1 MIKMKKKYRKIVTPE
16 TLGQHIEEEYKK
28 SPAFRKSYDEEV
40 LLLKIAYKIAQLR
53 KERHITQ
60 AELARKMGTTQQT
73 VSRLED
79 SKNARVTVY
88 TLTRL
93 ARALNARI
101 SIDIVPQ

>member
-1 MIKMKKKYRKIVTPE
+1 MKRKVIVPE
-16 TLGQHIEEEYKK
+16 TIGQHIEEEYKK
-28 SPAFRKSYDEEV
+28 SPAFRRSYDEEV

-53 KERHITQ
+53 KQRHITQ
-60 AELARKMGTTQQT
+60 RELARRMGTTQQT

-79 SKNARVTVY
+79 SKNTRVSVH

-101 SIDIVPQ
+101 SIDIVPQE

>member
-1 MIKMKKKYRKIVTPE
+1 MKKKVIVPE
-16 TLGQHIEEEYKK
+16 TIGQHIEEEYKK
-28 SPAFRKSYDEEV
+28 SPAFRRSYDEEV

-53 KERHITQ
+53 KQRHITQ
-60 AELARKMGTTQQT
+60 RELARRMGTTQQT

-79 SKNARVTVY
+79 SKNTRVSVH

>member
-1 MIKMKKKYRKIVTPE
+1 MKKKVIIPE
-16 TLGQHIEEEYKK
+16 TISQHIEEEYKK
-28 SPAFRKSYDEEV
+28 SPAFRRSYDEEV

-53 KERHITQ
+53 KQRHITQ
-60 AELARKMGTTQQT
+60 GELAKRMGTTQQT

-79 SKNARVTVY
+79 SKNTRVSVH

-101 SIDIVPQ
+101 SIDIVPQE

>member
-1 MIKMKKKYRKIVTPE
+1 MNKKVIVPE
-16 TLGQHIEEEYKK
+16 TIGQHIEEEYKR
-28 SPAFRKSYDEEV
+28 SPAFRRSYDEEV

-53 KERHITQ
+53 KQRHITQ
-60 AELARKMGTTQQT
+60 GELARRMGTTQQT

-79 SKNARVTVY
+79 SKNTRVSVH

-101 SIDIVPQ
+101 SIDIVPQE

>member
-1 MIKMKKKYRKIVTPE
+1 MKKKVIVPE
-16 TLGQHIEEEYKK
+16 TIGQHIEEEYKK
-28 SPAFRKSYDEEV
+28 SPAFRRSYDEEV

-53 KERHITQ
+53 KQRHITQ
-60 AELARKMGTTQQT
+60 RELARRMGTTQQT

-79 SKNARVTVY
+79 SKNTRVSVH

-101 SIDIVPQ
+101 SIDIVPQE

>member
-1 MIKMKKKYRKIVTPE
+1 MKKIVIVPE
-16 TLGQHIEEEYKK
+16 TIGQHIEEEYKK
-28 SPAFRKSYDEEV
+28 SPAFRRSYDEEV

-53 KERHITQ
+53 KQRHITQ
-60 AELARKMGTTQQT
+60 GELARRMGTTQQT

-79 SKNARVTVY
+79 SKNTRVSVH

-101 SIDIVPQ
+101 SIDIVPQE